1 MDSQVCGFCSKERG
15 TLNRTNWNRHIQACK
30 NKKIKVKSSFNI
42 KHFFTST
49 CTKGMNLLLLYFI
62 VSNLFLN

>member
-15 TLNRTNWNRHIQACK
+15 TLNLTNWNRHIQACK
-30 NKKIKVKSSFNI
+30 NKKIKVNSSFNI

-49 CTKGMNLLLLYFI
+49 CTKGMYLLLLYFI